1 MKVETRNIGRRKHI
15 KRVAGAAVRRWELF
29 AGSVPPRYDADG
41 VEQPGGAGRAGGA
54 AAPDEQKTGSAG
66 IKARPASRSKAGAEG

>member
-1 MKVETRNIGRRKHI
+1 MKVEPRNIGRRTHI

-29 AGSVPPRYDADG
+29 AERVAPRYDADG
-41 VEQPGGAGRAGGA
+41 VERPGRAGGA

-66 IKARPASRSKAGAEG
+66 IEARAASRFMAGARG